1 MANNLNFHETFQP
14 EMTYIARVLELAVD
28 EFEGDKYRISEI
40 AGIPTGEKKGKVEP
54 HIKYANY
61 MGLVDF
67 TCTRGVYSL
76 STTKLGEEVWRQD
89 RYMHEELTLWLLH
102 YCITRQELGAPQW
115 NYLVKKIHE
124 GFNNEVSTSHITN
137 LIQKDFGVSN
147 SDAGK
152 AVSVMKSSYTIGAF
166 SNIMFLEWED
176 KLRFKEKT
184 EDVQYQYLY
193 AYALLNAWECQFS
206 EKKEITLTEIA
217 DILCF
222 GRIFGFNDEELDS
235 VLSTLADSGV
245 ISINRQL
252 YPITVI
258 RTASSEEMVKNLYST
273 LM

>member
-1 MANNLNFHETFQP
+1 MASNLNFHETFQP

-28 EFEGDKYRISEI
+28 DFEGDKYRISET

-67 TCTRGVYSL
+67 TCNRGMYCL
-76 STTKLGEEVWRQD
+76 STTKLGAEVWRQD

-102 YCITRQELGAPQW
+102 YCMTRQELGAPQW
-115 NYLVKKIHE
+115 NYLVKKVHE
-124 GFNNEVSTSHITN
+124 GFNNEVSTLHITN

-147 SDAGK
+147 LDAGK
-152 AVSVMKSSYTIGAF
+152 AVSVMKSSYITGAF
-166 SNIMFLEWED
+166 SNIQFLEWED
-176 KLRFKEKT
+176 KLKFKEKT

-193 AYALLNAWECQFS
+193 AYALLNAWENQFS

-217 DILCF
+217 DIICF
-222 GRIFGFNDEELDS
+222 GKTFGFNDEELDS

-258 RTASSEEMVKNLYST
+258 RTASSEEMVSNMYST